1 MQCNVRMKGGN
12 KKVPCYKTKYKNIVV
27 TKIDGYYTITHYPTG
42 MSLTGTTYGTTY
54 ARKKDAVQNIPEAI
68 KMVKKQIPNIKQWC
82 EQRQIH
88 RIN

>member
-1 MQCNVRMKGGN
+1 MAMQCNVRTKDGN

-27 TKIDGYYTITHYPTG
+27 TKINGYYTITHYPTG
-42 MSLTGTTYGTTY
+42 MSLTGTTY

-68 KMVKKQIPNIKQWC
+68 KMVKKQIPNIKQFC
-82 EQRQIH
+82 EQRRIH

>member
-1 MQCNVRMKGGN
+1 MAMQCNVRMVGGN

-42 MSLTGTTYGTTY
+42 MSLTGTTY

-68 KMVKKQIPNIKQWC
+68 KRVKKQIPNIKQLC
-82 EQRQIH
+82 EQRQIY

>member
-1 MQCNVRMKGGN
+1 MQCNVRMVVGGN

-27 TKIDGYYTITHYPTG
+27 TKIDGCHYTITHYPTG
-42 MSLTGTTYGTTY
+42 MSLTGGTTY
-54 ARKKDAVQNIPEAI
+54 ARKKDAVQDIPEAI
-68 KMVKKQIPNIKQWC
+68 KKVKKQIPNIKQFC